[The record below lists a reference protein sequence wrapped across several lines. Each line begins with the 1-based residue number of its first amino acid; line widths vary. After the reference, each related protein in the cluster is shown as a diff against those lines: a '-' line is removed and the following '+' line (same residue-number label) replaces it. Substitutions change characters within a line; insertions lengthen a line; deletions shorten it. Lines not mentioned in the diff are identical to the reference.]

1 MLQIKNISKHYKT
14 GDLVQ
19 RALDGV
25 SLNFRDNEF
34 VSILGPSGSG
44 KTTLLNIVGGLDR
57 YDSGDLII
65 NNVSTKNYKDRDWD
79 SYRNHTIGFV
89 FQSYNLIPHQTVLS
103 NVELALTIGGIS
115 KKERKA
121 RALDALEQVGLR
133 DQAHKKPN
141 QMSGGQMQRVA
152 IARALVNNPD
162 ILLADEPTGALDTE
176 TSVQVMNLLK
186 EVAKDRLVIMVT
198 HNPELAEEYSTRIVR
213 LRDGKIVDDSDP
225 FVIDEKAV
233 EPPKHKN
240 LGKASMSYFTAMA
253 LSFNNLLTKKG
264 RTLLTAFAGS
274 IGIIGIALI
283 LSLSTGFQ
291 NYIDKI
297 QEDTLTSY
305 PLTLTSETA
314 DTTAMLLGM
323 TEGMGEE
330 KEDDVVSEQKFIS
343 SMFSS
348 IGKNDLTSF
357 MEHMDEHQEEL
368 EQWVALTRYHYNIKP
383 LIYTKN
389 DDYGLGK
396 LNPSSFLDAMGGS
409 GGMSTIMA
417 TTGGSSVF
425 NEMIDDRE
433 ALESQ
438 YDVLAGKWP

>member
-1 MLQIKNISKHYKT
+1 MLQIKSISKQYKT
-14 GDLVQ
+14 GELVQ

-115 KKERKA
+115 KKERKR

-133 DQAHKKPN
+133 EQAHKKPN

-176 TSVQVMNLLK
+176 TSVQVMELLK
-186 EVAKDRLVIMVT
+186 QVAKDRLVIMVT
-198 HNPELAEEYSTRIVR
+198 HNPELAETYSTRIVK
-213 LRDGKIVDDSDP
+213 LRDGKVVDDSDP
-225 FVIDEKAV
+225 FVMDEAGL
-233 EPPKHKN
+233 EAPKHKN

-264 RTLLTAFAGS
+264 RTILTAFAGS

-305 PLTLTSETA
+305 PLSLTAETA
-314 DTTAMLLGM
+314 DATSMLLGM
-323 TEGMGEE
+323 TAGLDEE
-330 KEDDVVSEQKFIS
+330 KEGDVVSEQQFIT
-343 SMFSS
+343 SMFAS
-348 IGKNDLTSF
+348 IGKNDLPSF
-357 MEHMDEHQEEL
+357 MEYMEEHQEEID
-368 EQWVALTRYHYNIKP
+368 EWVSLTRYHYNIKP
-383 LIYTKN
+383 IIYNSVTVR
-389 DDYGLGK
+389 
-396 LNPSSFLDAMGGS
+396 LNQQFCSLMGFQLKY
-409 GGMSTIMA
+409 I
-417 TTGGSSVF
+417 
-425 NEMIDDRE
+425 
-433 ALESQ
+433 L
-438 YDVLAGKWP
+438 LAGFIF